1 MPKKPT
7 ETAAREF
14 RVDAKRLREWCQQKE
29 QLFALKKKGE
39 SSQKQLKGAGCKA
52 RDAEME
58 EKVFELIC
66 ELHSRNLLLTR

>member
-1 MPKKPT
+1 MVSTKGAT
-7 ETAAREF
+7 
-14 RVDAKRLREWCQQKE
+14 LSI
-29 QLFALKKKGE
+29 KKKGK
-39 SSQKQLKGAGCKA
+39 SIQKQLKGAGRKA